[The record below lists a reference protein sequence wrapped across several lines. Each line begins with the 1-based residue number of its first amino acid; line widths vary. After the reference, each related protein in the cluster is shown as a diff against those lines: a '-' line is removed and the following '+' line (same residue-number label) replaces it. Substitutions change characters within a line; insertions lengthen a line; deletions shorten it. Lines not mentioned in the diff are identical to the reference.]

1 VWQYQHARREAVAA
15 FAVLCA
21 QPLLASCGAAIA
33 QEVNN
38 LPPVNVVAPGN
49 QQTPSQG
56 PKPGDPLINPAAS
69 TNPNQT
75 STVTGEGV
83 QILGGPAQAS
93 TYKPLDL
100 MPSVIEDS
108 ADPYGLSFN
117 RSITVRGVSD
127 FFMSRTVDGLPIGGI
142 VGGADFIDLSNIGS
156 ETLYRGSLESNQGLG
171 FSNAAGVLDLH
182 VLPPAA
188 KFGGTLTEGFGS
200 DGMWHTGGRIDSGLL
215 PTGTSFFISGSVT
228 DADKWKGYGDASREN
243 LMVGVTQTFGSQLD
257 ASVYYAHNNQKAN
270 NYLGLSYAQAQNLS
284 ANYWLDYGRSPTN
297 YNSANYYGFNAT
309 HYTDNVVW
317 GEINYHITPDQ
328 TLTFKPYYWANDGYQ
343 LSGTAGAGAK
353 KPGTV
358 SLWPIDNNNLG
369 AIAEYKIHF
378 GWNGDLL
385 LGFWAQQ
392 TKPEPPPLGKT
403 AFTVTNTGALAWKG
417 WSVLAKTD
425 DHEFYSPYTQY
436 TQTVGATTFTG
447 GLRLHVE
454 GTPWMQYYNTAGLPD
469 VSYADIWSYNPT
481 ADTHA
486 YAPSRTFYEWLPN
499 IGVRQQLNN
508 DWSASVAYSRKV
520 ARPDWGPEASQF
532 TSNEAAFLKYG
543 MNLQSLM
550 NMLQPETVD
559 EVDASVRYQSGGLTI
574 EPMLF
579 GFKTHNKEVL
589 VFDPNVGQSYYQSN
603 AATTGAGAELEASW
617 IVNPQWTL
625 VGSLT
630 AQSERYDAN
639 IATGTGTVMN
649 IKGKMVPYT
658 PEYAAKLAA
667 TYTND
672 GFSITPV
679 VRFIGTR
686 YGLADN
692 SQSVSPYAVADVTA
706 SYEFGTKLGLT
717 PITFNCGVMNLFNA
731 EYIGAISVNEDN
743 LSSTS
748 YYVAPPRTLFAGLT
762 AKF

>member
-21 QPLLASCGAAIA
+21 QPLLAGCGAAIA

-49 QQTPSQG
+49 QQTPPQG
-56 PKPGDPLINPAAS
+56 PQPGDPLINPAAS
-69 TNPNQT
+69 TNPNET

-188 KFGGTLTEGFGS
+188 KVGGTITEGIGS
-200 DGMWHTGGRIDSGLL
+200 DGMWHTSGRIDSGLL

-243 LMVGVTQTFGSQLD
+243 LMVGVTQTFGNQLD
-257 ASVYYAHNNQKAN
+257 ASVYYAHNNQKAD
-270 NYLGLSYAQAQNLS
+270 NYLGLSYTQAQNLS
-284 ANYWLDYGRSPTN
+284 ANYWLDYGGTPIN
-297 YNSANYYGFNAT
+297 KNAANYYGFNVQKF
-309 HYTDNVVW
+309 TDNAVW
-317 GEINYHITPDQ
+317 GEINYHITPNQ
-328 TLTFKPYYWANDGYQ
+328 TLSFKPYYWSNDGYE
-343 LSGTAGAGAK
+343 LSASGS
-353 KPGTV
+353 TV
-358 SLWPIDNNNLG
+358 TLWPMDNTNLG
-369 AIAEYKIHF
+369 AIAEYKSHF
-378 GWNGDLL
+378 GWAGDLL
-385 LGFWAQQ
+385 LGFWWQE
-392 TKPEPPPLGKT
+392 TKPEPPPLGKV
-403 AFTVTNTGALAWKG
+403 AFTVTSTGALQWTG
-417 WSVLAKTD
+417 WSTLAKTD
-425 DHEFYSPYTQY
+425 DHDFYSPYAQY

-447 GLRLHVE
+447 GLRLHIE
-454 GTPWMQYYNTAGLPD
+454 DTPWMQYYKTAGLPD
-469 VSYADIWSYNPT
+469 VSYADIWSYDPT
-481 ADTHA
+481 ADTNA
-486 YAPSRTFYEWLPN
+486 FAAGKTFDEWLPN
-499 IGVRQQLNN
+499 IGVREQLNN

-520 ARPDWGPEASQF
+520 ARPDWGPQASQF
-532 TSNEAAFLKYG
+532 ESYESAFLKEG
-543 MNLQSLM
+543 MDLQSMM

-574 EPMLF
+574 EPMIF
-579 GFKTHNKEVL
+579 GFKTQNKEVL
-589 VFDPNVGQSYYQSN
+589 VYDPNVGESYYQSN

-617 IVNPQWTL
+617 VMNRQWTF

-639 IATGTGTVMN
+639 IATGSGTTMD

-658 PEYAAKLAA
+658 PEYEAKLAA
-667 TYTND
+667 TYTDD

-679 VRFIGTR
+679 VRFVGTR
-686 YGLADN
+686 YGLATDATP
-692 SQSVSPYAVADVTA
+692 VSPYAVADVTA

-748 YYVAPPRTLFAGLT
+748 YYAAPPRTLFAGLT